1 MGAYI
6 TAVSGTETSP
16 YAKAKIHYNAS
27 VASLLGFIAK
37 YEAQT
42 RPAGVS
48 TITYNIDIDKTTPY
62 TQSYDAATQTW
73 SETAGTATPTA
84 LSAQMD
90 ADIASQQGSDND
102 HGTADDNSDNN
113 TNAGS
118 GTGISHPNE
127 VAATVTTTT

>member
-1 MGAYI
+1 M
-6 TAVSGTETSP
+6 
-16 YAKAKIHYNAS
+16 KLRQD
-27 VASLLGFIAK
+27 LLVFLL
-37 YEAQT
+37 
-42 RPAGVS
+42 S
-48 TITYNIDIDKTTPY
+48 YNIDIDKTSPY
-62 TQSYDAATQTW
+62 TKYYDAATQTW

-90 ADIASQQGSDND
+90 ADIASQQGSDNT

-118 GTGISHPNE
+118 GISSANE

>member
-1 MGAYI
+1 MPLY
-6 TAVSGTETSP
+6 
-16 YAKAKIHYNAS
+16 
-27 VASLLGFIAK
+27 ASLLGFIA
-37 YEAQT
+37 YVAQT

-62 TQSYDAATQTW
+62 TQSYDATQTW
-73 SETAGTATPTA
+73 SKQQGTATPTA

-90 ADIASQQGSDND
+90 ADIASQQGSDNT

-118 GTGISHPNE
+118 GISSAE
-127 VAATVTTTT
+127 DFALLQFATT

>member
-1 MGAYI
+1 MGAY
-6 TAVSGTETSP
+6 TAAVSGTETSP
-16 YAKAKIHYNAS
+16 YAKNKIHYNAS

-90 ADIASQQGSDND
+90 ADIASQQGSDNT

-118 GTGISHPNE
+118 GISSAEE